1 MRPLATAAV
10 LVLAAVAS
18 SAQYKTPSATP
29 PPEPT
34 IQSSNPAVVITP
46 GALPGMPSAEA
57 PLESARRISRPEAIK
72 MVKAKK
78 AVWIDVRPRDQFN
91 EGHIPGAIN
100 IPLTELPDRFR
111 DLPVNKFLI
120 TYCA

>member
-10 LVLAAVAS
+10 LVLAAVTA
-18 SAQYKTPSATP
+18 SAQYKNPSATP
-29 PPEPT
+29 SPEPT
-34 IQSSNPAVVITP
+34 IQSSNPAVQITP
-46 GALPGMPSAEA
+46 GALPAIASAEA
-57 PLESARRISRPEAIK
+57 PLELARRIPRPEAIK
-72 MVKAKK
+72 MVKANK
-78 AVWIDVRPRDQFN
+78 AMWVDVRPVDQFN

-111 DLPVNKFLI
+111 ELPVKKFLI